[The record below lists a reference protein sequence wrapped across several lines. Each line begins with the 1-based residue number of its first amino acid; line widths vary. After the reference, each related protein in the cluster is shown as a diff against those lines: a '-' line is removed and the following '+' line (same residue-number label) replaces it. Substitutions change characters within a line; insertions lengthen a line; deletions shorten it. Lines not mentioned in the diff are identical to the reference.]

1 MQGSLCAI
9 SYRAFNRKT
18 LKLTDNETKAVLFD
32 RIGGAPVIDK
42 VVERFYDLM
51 DTVPQARGIRAMH
64 PESLDRVRAVLKDYL
79 GEWMGGPPKFSSVHG
94 HPRLRA
100 RHLRFPIGPAERDA
114 WMACMT
120 KALEEEVP
128 DDQIRLPLL
137 QALQNLADW
146 MRNDPRG

>member
-1 MQGSLCAI
+1 M
-9 SYRAFNRKT
+9 
-18 LKLTDNETKAVLFD
+18 KLTDNETKAVLFD